1 MLKIQSKK
9 NGEKSKKRRED
20 EIGDK
25 IGETDIRV
33 RNGNKKKEIRQNK
46 KKTKRKCRKERIKEE
61 VKENQPA
68 LRAGWDGND
77 KNRSINN
84 QKNYASK
91 DKNSSSLIIL
101 TPSSFAFLF
110 LEEAEAESLLIR

>member
-1 MLKIQSKK
+1 MGKRGKREEKVELETK
-9 NGEKSKKRRED
+9 GE
-20 EIGDK
+20 
-25 IGETDIRV
+25 
-33 RNGNKKKEIRQNK
+33 GNR
-46 KKTKRKCRKERIKEE
+46 KRKEEVKEG

-68 LRAGWDGND
+68 LRAGWNGND
-77 KNRSINN
+77 KNRSISN
-84 QKNYASK
+84 QKNYASN

>member
-1 MLKIQSKK
+1 M
-9 NGEKSKKRRED
+9 EKREKRRED
-20 EIGDK
+20 EVGDK
-25 IGETDIRV
+25 IGEADIRV
-33 RNGNKKKEIRQNK
+33 RNGNKKKIRQDK
-46 KKTKRKCRKERIKEE
+46 KKTRRKCRKERIKEE
-61 VKENQPA
+61 VKESQPA
-68 LRAGWDGND
+68 RSAGWDRND
-77 KNRSINN
+77 KNRSISN

>member
-1 MLKIQSKK
+1 MGQKRESRYFFIIFFIFANSSPPESKIQMES
-9 NGEKSKKRRED
+9 SLL
-20 EIGDK
+20 IM
-25 IGETDIRV
+25 
-33 RNGNKKKEIRQNK
+33 
-46 KKTKRKCRKERIKEE
+46 IKEE

-68 LRAGWDGND
+68 RSAGWFGND
-77 KNRSINN
+77 KNRSISN